1 MKTMLKEQIFITL
14 SSILRGKNESYIS
27 QLISNK
33 KIADVIIEDFDIEDD
48 LAHKLTAM
56 DNKIVISMIK
66 EISRAS

>member
-1 MKTMLKEQIFITL
+1 M
-14 SSILRGKNESYIS
+14 RGKNESYIS